1 MIHFILGTQ
10 ISSRS
15 YFFFLFYIFT
25 FLHFSQVPF
34 LPGESDL
41 GQLSKI
47 FETLGTPT
55 EADWKV
61 CSKFKLKKPEVF

>member
-1 MIHFILGTQ
+1 MKDFKIP
-10 ISSRS
+10 SSLNT
-15 YFFFLFYIFT
+15 YFLKYLF
-25 FLHFSQVPF
+25 QVPF

-61 CSKFKLKKPEVF
+61 CFDTHIVFIN